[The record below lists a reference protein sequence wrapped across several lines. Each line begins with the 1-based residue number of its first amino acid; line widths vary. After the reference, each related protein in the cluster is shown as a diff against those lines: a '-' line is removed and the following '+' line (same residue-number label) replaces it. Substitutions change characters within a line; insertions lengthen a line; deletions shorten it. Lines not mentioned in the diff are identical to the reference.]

1 MGERVKRT
9 KNNRNL
15 KAKSRDCSSQSKIK
29 STHAKSKYNR
39 NTQKSKVKLEE
50 TNYIGS

>member
-1 MGERVKRT
+1 MGKRVKRT

-15 KAKSRDCSSQSKIK
+15 KAKSRDCSNQSKIR
-29 STHAKSKYNR
+29 STHAKLKHNR